1 MNFIEEADITSV
13 SLSIELERAV
23 VNHTMNPD
31 GSLYVIDDSNLGFW
45 CVIREPSS
53 LINLTTYV
61 NFRSSTTVLQRL
73 TLANDINRTAY
84 GVTSWNAEGQ
94 LRLEHVLSYRGGLLR
109 ETFVRGVRSFGA
121 VITKALR
128 QFDPDYEILVP
139 VSETES
145 ISDDKP
151 AEA

>member
-1 MNFIEEADITSV
+1 MNFIEETDVTSV
-13 SLSIELERAV
+13 SLAIELERAV

-31 GSLYVIDDSNLGFW
+31 GSLYVIDDQWLGFW

-61 NFRSSTTVLQRL
+61 NFRSSTTEFQRL
-73 TLANDINRTAY
+73 TLSNDINRTAY
-84 GVTSWNAEGQ
+84 GLTAWNAEGQ

-121 VITKALR
+121 VITKALH
-128 QFDPDYEILVP
+128 QFDPNYKLLVP
-139 VSETES
+139 VSETEA
-145 ISDDKP
+145 IADDEP
-151 AEA
+151 AAA